1 MHLGVTP
8 DPTLPCV
15 HLPTLVLPETAP
27 VITRRALPARRSYP
41 TADHDAMLLVGALE
55 EIEAR
60 RAALEWLLD
69 RDLLRAC
76 LD

>member
-15 HLPTLVLPETAP
+15 HLPSLVLPDTRP
-27 VITRRALPARRSYP
+27 KITRRTL
-41 TADHDAMLLVGALE
+41 TEHDATLLVAALE
-55 EIEAR
+55 DIEAR

-69 RDLLRAC
+69 RDLLRFC
-76 LD
+76 LV

>member
-15 HLPTLVLPETAP
+15 HLPSLVLPEP
-27 VITRRALPARRSYP
+27 GPEIVRRALPPTRRYLV
-41 TADHDAMLLVGALE
+41 AEHDATLLVAALE

-69 RDLLRAC
+69 RGLLGQLLA
-76 LD
+76 